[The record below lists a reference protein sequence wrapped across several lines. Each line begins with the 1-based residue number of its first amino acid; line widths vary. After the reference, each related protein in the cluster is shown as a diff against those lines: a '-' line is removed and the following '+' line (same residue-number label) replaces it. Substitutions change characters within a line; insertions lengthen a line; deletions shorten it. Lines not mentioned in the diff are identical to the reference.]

1 MSVGRISAFIS
12 LPVSAECGRMTQ
24 PYMIDAFSSNGL
36 AHCPSYRLSAV
47 RPELKKRRDLPADC
61 TIPKKNSVTWLKQSE
76 WKYKKHKYSTWA
88 EVLKQGDPKSECS
101 PWARLSCHPELG
113 LLIMSLSLALVYH
126 PSASHYWLN
135 GLDRSGGGGGISA
148 VWRDY
153 AQSWDVPKVWTLSVF
168 FFYYFFYLEC
178 TPAHDCLIAKS
189 FFFSPFKTFADAWRA
204 C

>member
-135 GLDRSGGGGGISA
+135 GLDRSGGGSGDFCSVERLCTIMRRSQGLNIIRFFLIIFFISSA
-148 VWRDY
+148 LQHMIV
-153 AQSWDVPKVWTLSVF
+153 
-168 FFYYFFYLEC
+168 
-178 TPAHDCLIAKS
+178 
-189 FFFSPFKTFADAWRA
+189 
-204 C
+204 